1 MPTQACRFCS
11 ALKHVHNKMEVAA
24 LDKSGE
30 LFIGGVKPT
39 VTQMEELGS
48 EAMLMEK
55 MELWNIMT
63 NTVRALAN
71 DLGIKQA
78 KDFDQLMFA
87 KAMLHVVG
95 LQEDLLSRVK
105 KEYNIFQEAKSLA
118 SRVAK

>member
-1 MPTQACRFCS
+1 
-11 ALKHVHNKMEVAA
+11 MEVAA